1 MKKFLF
7 KKIFFIL
14 IVIFTT
20 PAYADDNMILGLEI
34 FNNKGQCSVCH
45 VLKAASS
52 DGKIGPN
59 LDELK
64 PQLEQVIHTVTN
76 GIGVMPAFDGTL
88 TKEEILA
95 VAEYVFRSTSN

>member
-1 MKKFLF
+1 MKKTLF
-7 KKIFFIL
+7 KKIFSIL

-20 PAYADDNMILGLEI
+20 PAYADDNMVLGLEV
-34 FNNKGQCSVCH
+34 FNNKAQCGVCH
-45 VLKAASS
+45 ALKVANSY
-52 DGKIGPN
+52 GKIGPN

-64 PQLEQVIHTVTN
+64 PQLEQVIYTVTN